1 VLVSYICTSNKKESF
16 CRSVGWRPPHALV
29 FLTEAFN
36 CRLFS
41 VFPLLAALKSLR
53 RIRTSISVSPSYG
66 NPLKAHALHSCS
78 EGIDDYPLQQVEK
91 KLTSP
96 NSPQSIDHM
105 TAGYQYYG
113 L

>member
-1 VLVSYICTSNKKESF
+1 MLV
-16 CRSVGWRPPHALV
+16 
-29 FLTEAFN
+29 TEAFN
-36 CRLFS
+36 CRLFADS
-41 VFPLLAALKSLR
+41 KIIEENKNFSFSFPILWQ
-53 RIRTSISVSPSYG
+53 VG

-96 NSPQSIDHM
+96 NSRQSTYHM

>member
-1 VLVSYICTSNKKESF
+1 VETSPRPCISD
-16 CRSVGWRPPHALV
+16 RSLQLQA
-29 FLTEAFN
+29 
-36 CRLFS
+36 LFS
-41 VFPLLAALKSLR
+41 VSFTTCSKIIEDNKNFSFSFPILWQ
-53 RIRTSISVSPSYG
+53 VG

-78 EGIDDYPLQQVEK
+78 EGIDDYPLEQVEK

>member
-1 VLVSYICTSNKKESF
+1 
-16 CRSVGWRPPHALV
+16 
-29 FLTEAFN
+29 
-36 CRLFS
+36 

-96 NSPQSIDHM
+96 NSPQSIDPM